1 VAQPDGPVDGVIFE
15 VGSGLKFL
23 SASLPRLEG
32 EGWLVLVGGRVV
44 GRGEGNTFVMRRA
57 KGV

>member
-1 VAQPDGPVDGVIFE
+1 VDGVIFE

-23 SASLPRLEG
+23 SASLLRLEG
-32 EGWLVLVGGRVV
+32 EGWLVLVDGQVV
-44 GRGEGNTFVMRRA
+44 GRGEGNTFVIRRA